1 MTLTK
6 PEKEVSSM
14 AETNHIK
21 TEKVTVEV
29 SDYVFKYLNEI
40 RENQGLASIDDA
52 LIRVLVSHHP

>member
-1 MTLTK
+1 
-6 PEKEVSSM
+6 M